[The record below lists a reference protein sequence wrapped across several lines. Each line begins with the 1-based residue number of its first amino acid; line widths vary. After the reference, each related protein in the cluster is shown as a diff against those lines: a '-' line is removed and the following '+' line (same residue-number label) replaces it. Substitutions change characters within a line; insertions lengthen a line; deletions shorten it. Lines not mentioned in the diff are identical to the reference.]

1 MHRKDRI
8 IKILFF
14 FLQKKIKGREH
25 MDKKKQIDL
34 IRKRNCSLS
43 EELENLKLKM
53 DFDREL
59 NGQGYEDVKS
69 LVSDLENIKTEWEQ
83 SLSELKVSQ
92 AKYDCLVSDLKT
104 IRNEMLKGI
113 KIAWYK
119 KLLFKFKK

>member
-1 MHRKDRI
+1 
-8 IKILFF
+8 
-14 FLQKKIKGREH
+14 
-25 MDKKKQIDL
+25 MDKQKQIEL
-34 IRKRNCSLS
+34 IRKRNYSLS

-53 DFDREL
+53 DFDKEL

-92 AKYDCLVSDLKT
+92 AKYDCLVSDLRT

-113 KIAWYK
+113 KMAWYK